1 MKNNNKILTIAV
13 VLLLLTNIG
22 LVAFMMLGGKG
33 KKAGDKRQGNREPF
47 AMMVKELGMTEQQ
60 QKDYRQLKEA
70 HFKSVRPLFDSI
82 RAAKTAFYSLI
93 KGGSVSD
100 SVLNEYTAGISAKQA
115 ALERETFEHFR
126 QVRNIFTSEQQP
138 KYDSF
143 LQKMMQRGKRDSSGK
158 GKGR

>member
-22 LVAFMMLGGKG
+22 LVAFMMLGKG
-33 KKAGDKRQGNREPF
+33 KKAGEKRQGNREPF
-47 AMMVKELGMTEQQ
+47 ELMVKELGMTEQQ
-60 QKDYRQLKEA
+60 QKDYRQMKEA
-70 HFKSVRPLFDSI
+70 HFKNVRPLFDSI

-93 KGGSVSD
+93 KGGPVSD
-100 SVLNEYTAGISAKQA
+100 SVLNEYADGISAKQA
-115 ALERETFEHFR
+115 ALEKVTFAHFR
-126 QVRNIFTSEQQP
+126 QVRNIFTAEQQP

-143 LQKMMQRGKRDSSGK
+143 LLKMMQRGKRDSSGK